1 MPYSRCLCTVRI
13 RPNSSLLVH
22 PNPCLYTP
30 HILPTENCPMAR
42 SARYRDGDSH
52 GAPPAGRRKSPTGE
66 AWMPGLA
73 LGYRRNKTSGAWL
86 ARRWDREKDR
96 YREHR
101 LGLANDAQDADGL
114 TVLSY
119 RHAQEAAREWWK
131 GEESRAQGLE
141 PAERNSY
148 LVGNAVLDYLA
159 ARHRRGS
166 RGVSSDR
173 SYAEARI
180 LPELGGIELSRL
192 TTARIRHW
200 HTDLAIK
207 PKFVRTKAGA
217 TARAVRPVDLDD
229 PEAVRARWSSANRV
243 LTVLK
248 AALNYAFQEGEFCQT
263 RLGGA

>member
-1 MPYSRCLCTVRI
+1 M
-13 RPNSSLLVH
+13 
-22 PNPCLYTP
+22 
-30 HILPTENCPMAR
+30 
-42 SARYRDGDSH
+42 
-52 GAPPAGRRKSPTGE
+52 
-66 AWMPGLA
+66 
-73 LGYRRNKTSGAWL
+73 
-86 ARRWDREKDR
+86 
-96 YREHR
+96 
-101 LGLANDAQDADGL
+101 QDADGH

-131 GEESRAQGLE
+131 GEESRAQDLE
-141 PAERNSY
+141 PAERVSYFVRDAVSDY
-148 LVGNAVLDYLA
+148 LV

-166 RGVSSDR
+166 RGVPSDR

-248 AALNYAFQEGEFCQT
+248 AALNYAFQEGRVLSDQAWRRVKPFCEADAPRVRFLREREISKFLRACPIHEF
-263 RLGGA
+263 RDLASGGLAKGVVRGIDTTSRR